1 MPKHAH
7 ARYLTISL
15 DKLTRSKNRSF
26 ASGAAY
32 ILRTAIHEPRLGVTH
47 QQNPKGGLLGFG
59 TNGWAGD
66 VDSLCRAASAA
77 ERRADSVEGRSLI
90 LALPH
95 ELSKERCLRL
105 LATLAAFLYER
116 HQVASVFALHAPDE
130 EGDKRNCHGHMVFT
144 SRRVNPEGTELGE
157 KTREWDVST
166 GSGHTE
172 SLREF
177 WCTTLNA
184 ELEAIGAE
192 ADIEHRSFERL
203 GIDRNPGKHRGVAKT
218 ARMRREV
225 RRRPLVLPLP
235 EPAISPMAPE
245 PVGPAAPIVVPSDKH
260 FGGKLSLPM
269 PVASPTPV
277 VAEPAPAP
285 AISISSALESTG
297 RLFGR
302 PLPCPTPCV
311 PREPDVVA
319 VPIVRLRPLP
329 IPQIPP
335 SIIEPLR

>member
-7 ARYLTISL
+7 ARHLTISL

-90 LALPH
+90 LAMPH
-95 ELSKERCLRL
+95 ELSKECCLRL
-105 LATLAAFLYER
+105 LATLASFLHER
-116 HQVASVFALHAPDE
+116 HRVASVFALHAPDA
-130 EGDKRNCHGHMVFT
+130 EGDQRNCHGHLVFT
-144 SRRVNPEGTELGE
+144 SRRVNPEGTQLGE
-157 KTREWDVST
+157 KTREWDVAT

-172 SLREF
+172 ALREF
-177 WCTTLNA
+177 WTATLNA
-184 ELEAIGAE
+184 ELETIGAE
-192 ADIEHRSFERL
+192 ANIEHRSFERL
-203 GIDRNPGKHRGVAKT
+203 GIDRIPGTHRGVAKT

-225 RRRPLVLPLP
+225 QRRPLVLPLP
-235 EPAISPMAPE
+235 KPAISPGAPE
-245 PVGPAAPIVVPSDKH
+245 PVRHTAPIVVPADKY

-269 PVASPTPV
+269 PAASPTPV
-277 VAEPAPAP
+277 VAGPAPAP

-302 PLPCPTPCV
+302 PLPCPTLCV
-311 PREPDVVA
+311 PREPDAVA
-319 VPIVRLRPLP
+319 SPIMRVRPLP
-329 IPQIPP
+329 IPKIPEAMV
-335 SIIEPLR
+335 EPAR